1 MLRIPHKLTSHF
13 LPDAPLKPRIL
24 CQNAFALGS
33 CLGLKSFVW
42 GFCVCG
48 LSMVLMRKI
57 KIFEPEALIFYM
69 KMSTQQHRI
78 NPTPPS
84 ADLSQCRCLKAGS
97 RIMSFNNCYT
107 FAICRFLIYLLFS
120 DKNRC
125 CHFVDFIFFEL
136 KFLHLKIQLLGKDRF
151 ESRVQ

>member
-1 MLRIPHKLTSHF
+1 MLRIPDKLTSHF

-33 CLGLKSFVW
+33 CLGLKSPVW
-42 GFCVCG
+42 EFCVCG
-48 LSMVLMRKI
+48 LSMVLCVK
-57 KIFEPEALIFYM
+57 FEFLSPKCWYF
-69 KMSTQQHRI
+69 KWKCQTQQHRI

-125 CHFVDFIFFEL
+125 WHFVDFF
-136 KFLHLKIQLLGKDRF
+136 KFLHLKIQLLGKDRIG
-151 ESRVQ
+151 RRKR